1 MCTFFFFLYSHS
13 KYKSMTSIIGIG
25 IENEAETTIIGTGI
39 GGLTLF
45 QIYPHCDKHVVSVRI
60 TSEDPEE
67 NFRPASGEI
76 TNLNFRSTQFVWGY
90 FSHVGAG
97 SLHEF
102 ADSQFGHLF
111 ATGSTRFIAL
121 HIVFIVS
128 NHYFSTSYN

>member
-1 MCTFFFFLYSHS
+1 M
-13 KYKSMTSIIGIG
+13 
-25 IENEAETTIIGTGI
+25 
-39 GGLTLF
+39 
-45 QIYPHCDKHVVSVRI
+45 SVRI

-111 ATGSTRFIAL
+111 ATGSTRFVAF
-121 HIVFIVS
+121 HIVFILFHRLIYPTPSLKFEFHMFLKRLKLAKKSVRVIKPS
-128 NHYFSTSYN
+128 GVV